1 MQSVPTKNNLLPEGY
16 SRRHT
21 KEMASA
27 TTDIFGSMF
36 VCSLVLE
43 ARRLHCKPHNDALF
57 ARSLPKTASLRQ
69 TQRLSFAIFGSV
81 CHFRLGVLRNILRSE
96 KWLDHTAPESLQYCT
111 HSGRYWLEYE
121 QTKKTKQDQ
130 RPTPSQPN
138 NISAYVS
145 AVTIN
150 IKTAVY

>member
-1 MQSVPTKNNLLPEGY
+1 MPTKNNLLPEGY

-69 TQRLSFAIFGSV
+69 PSALALLFSDLFATSALEFSETFCVQKSGWTIQRRKAYSIVPTAGVIGLSTSKQKKQNKTRDRPPPNQTTFQ
-81 CHFRLGVLRNILRSE
+81 
-96 KWLDHTAPESLQYCT
+96 HTYPQ
-111 HSGRYWLEYE
+111 
-121 QTKKTKQDQ
+121 
-130 RPTPSQPN
+130 
-138 NISAYVS
+138 
-145 AVTIN
+145 
-150 IKTAVY
+150 